1 MTFFERDAI
10 SFVARCARRR
20 DAVAFDRWADIAD
33 LCGTDRDAA
42 LLALDV
48 GIGDTHSDRS
58 IYSVPFRTSI

>member
-1 MTFFERDAI
+1 
-10 SFVARCARRR
+10 
-20 DAVAFDRWADIAD
+20 
-33 LCGTDRDAA
+33 